1 MTSVDKPRIQNKAFP
16 KGRLAIEARQP
27 ERTIGAPAKPRDMMM
42 TQDLRNIAII
52 AHVDHGKTTLID
64 SIMKQSG
71 TFRENQQVDERVM
84 DSGDLE
90 KERGITILAKPT
102 SVNWKDTRINI
113 IDTPGHADFGGEVE
127 RVLGMADGVILLTD
141 AAEGPMPQTKFVLGK
156 ALKQGLRPIVII
168 NKIDRSDGR
177 PEEVVEEVFD
187 LFVALDANE
196 EQLDFPILYASGR
209 DGWCVEELDDP
220 RENLHPLLDRIV
232 AHVGAP
238 VVDADAPFAMLAT
251 LLDSDPY
258 LGRCLVGRVVQGTA
272 TVNAQVRAIDLDGK
286 QVEAGRLTKLLR
298 FEGTDRVPVDA
309 VAAGDI
315 ICVAGL
321 AKASVSDTIGAPEV
335 TVPLKS
341 TPIDPP
347 TMSVTI
353 TVNDSPLAG
362 REGKKVTSTV
372 IRERLL
378 AEAETNVA
386 ITFAESG
393 SKDAFEIGG
402 RGELQLGVLIE
413 TMRREGFEMTVSRP
427 RVLFQ
432 TDDAGQKLEP
442 MEEVTIDVDEEFSS
456 AVVDSM
462 NQRKGE
468 MLDMRAAG
476 AGKTRIV
483 FLAPSRGLIGYQ
495 SRFLTQTRGTG
506 VLNRIFHSYASYKG
520 DIVGR
525 RNGALISTD
534 SGVAVAYA
542 LFNLQDRGLMFVAPQ
557 TPVYQ
562 GMIVGE
568 HNRNNDLEINV
579 LKGKQ
584 LTNVRASGSD
594 EAVKLTPPKRMSL
607 EEMMAYIN
615 EDELLEV
622 TPENLR
628 LRKMYLNPHERKRAA
643 RA

>member
-1 MTSVDKPRIQNKAFP
+1 
-16 KGRLAIEARQP
+16 
-27 ERTIGAPAKPRDMMM
+27 MM
-42 TQDLRNIAII
+42 TQELRNIAII

-71 TFRENQQVDERVM
+71 TFRDNQHVDERVM

-102 SVNWKDTRINI
+102 SVQWKDVRINI

-127 RVLGMADGVILLTD
+127 RVLDMADGVILLTD

-156 ALKQGLRPIVII
+156 ALKQGLRPMVII
-168 NKIDRSDGR
+168 NKIDRSDSR
-177 PEEVVEEVFD
+177 AEDVVDEVFD

-209 DGWCVEELDDP
+209 DGWCVEDLEDE
-220 RENLHPLLDRIV
+220 RVNLHPLLDRILT
-232 AHVGAP
+232 HVDCP
-238 VVDADAPFAMLAT
+238 DVDAQKPFAMLAT

-258 LGRCLVGRVVQGTA
+258 LGRCLIGRVIQGA
-272 TVNAQVRAIDLDGK
+272 TNVNASVRAINLDGDT
-286 QVEAGRLTKLLR
+286 VETGRLTKLLR
-298 FEGTDRVPVDA
+298 FEGTQRVPVNE
-309 VAAGDI
+309 VSAGDI

-321 AKASVSDTIGAPEV
+321 TKASVSDTIGTPDITE
-335 TVPLKS
+335 PLS
-341 TPIDPP
+341 SSPIDPP

-386 ITFAESG
+386 ITFAESA

-413 TMRREGFEMTVSRP
+413 QMRREGFEMTVSRP

-432 TDDAGQKLEP
+432 TNEAGNRIEP
-442 MEEVTIDVDEEFSS
+442 MEEVTIDVDDEFSS
-456 AVVDSM
+456 TVVDSM
-462 NQRKGE
+462 NRRKGE

-506 VLNRIFHSYASYKG
+506 VLNRIFHSYAPYRG
-520 DIVGR
+520 DVEGR

-542 LFNLQDRGLMFVAPQ
+542 LFNLQDRGLMFVNPQ

-594 EAVKLTPPKRMSL
+594 EAVKLVPAKQMSL
-607 EEMMAYIN
+607 EQMMAYIN
-615 EDELLEV
+615 EDELVEV
-622 TPENLR
+622 TPQSLR
-628 LRKMYLNPHERKRAA
+628 LRKMFLDPHERKRAA
-643 RA
+643 RAS